1 MTKRRKNSLT
11 DNIWVKVASTIV
23 VLVVSGVGAVVLERM
38 GSLQTELGSLG
49 ESVDRVKELD
59 GIKERVIRLEVT
71 AGQNTIT
78 DHAQLSSAVSQ
89 FPDIDGIPIELELV
103 DSISGIE
110 FDPRRSR
117 TKIRITSRGEYL
129 YLIAPQVQRVE
140 GFTDPA
146 CVDVWLR
153 INGKDLANSSVR
165 QCWSADTDWEAT
177 SVLILQATLPMR
189 ENDVVEIMT
198 RSTPAHK
205 AGAVAISTG
214 DIPLIPS
221 VIVAILKVG

>member
-11 DNIWVKVASTIV
+11 DNIWVKVACTIV

-59 GIKERVIRLEVT
+59 GIKERLVRLEVT

-89 FPDIDGIPIELELV
+89 FPDIDGIPIEL
-103 DSISGIE
+103 
-110 FDPRRSR
+110 
-117 TKIRITSRGEYL
+117 
-129 YLIAPQVQRVE
+129 
-140 GFTDPA
+140 DPA